1 MRVRFVS
8 PSLPRNPLLRL
19 LALAALAVVAIGL
32 VTMGVLVGGIVLAS
46 AAIVLALRRWL
57 SRGKPQPSD
66 PSIIEGEFTVVEP
79 RARAGLPRP
88 PSPTGM

>member
-32 VTMGVLVGGIVLAS
+32 VTMGLLVGGIVLAS
-46 AAIVLALRRWL
+46 AAIVLAIRRW
-57 SRGKPQPSD
+57 RVRRKPQPAD
-66 PSIIEGEFTVVEP
+66 PSVIEGEFTVVSP
-79 RARAGLPRP
+79 RVRENQPRLE
-88 PSPTGM
+88 